1 MMARAVGCVRLEFTV
16 HFILERTLAMSDFI
30 LSRISE
36 TLASEN
42 SLEGLV
48 RKLLETLE
56 IVTEMDSTYLTKV
69 EAEQGKQHIL
79 FSRNSKE
86 MNIPEGLTVPWGDT
100 LCKRAMDEGC
110 LYTNDV
116 AAQWGDSEAA
126 KALGITT
133 YVSTP
138 VQLDDGTLY
147 GTLCAASSDKKELSV
162 RAEYVL
168 RLFAGLIAQYVQKDS
183 LLEQLREAN
192 AALIAH
198 SYTDAL
204 TGLPNRRAIFKNLD
218 ALFSIARHME
228 RTVIVAFIDLD
239 DFKEINDLYGHETGD
254 LFLLQVSERLSA
266 GGTQDDIIGRLGGDE
281 FLVAELGGKTDE
293 AQEKIASALKARLNG
308 LLEGKYILRDV
319 ELNYA
324 GASIGIYVA
333 QPALEDPDSALR
345 KADANMYLDKNARKQ
360 H

>member
-1 MMARAVGCVRLEFTV
+1 
-16 HFILERTLAMSDFI
+16 MSDFI

-69 EAEQGKQHIL
+69 EVEQGKQLIL

-86 MNIPEGLTVPWGDT
+86 MQIPEGMSVPWGDT

-116 AAQWGDSEAA
+116 AGRWGDSAAA
-126 KALGITT
+126 KALGVRT

-147 GTLCAASSDKKELSV
+147 GTLCAASSDKKDLSV

-198 SYTDAL
+198 SYTDPL
-204 TGLPNRRAIFKNLD
+204 TNLHNRRAIFKNLD
-218 ALFSIARHME
+218 ALFSIARHMK
-228 RTVIVAFIDLD
+228 RTVIIAFIDLD
-239 DFKEINDLYGHETGD
+239 DFKEINDLHGHETGD
-254 LFLLQVSERLSA
+254 LFLIQVSDRLSA
-266 GGTQDDIIGRLGGDE
+266 GVSKDDIIGRLGGDE
-281 FLVAELGGKTDE
+281 FLVAELGGAVD
-293 AQEKIASALKARLNG
+293 APQEKNASTLKARLNG
-308 LLEGKYILRDV
+308 LLTGKYLLRDV
-319 ELNYA
+319 ALNYG

-333 QPALEDPDSALR
+333 QPAQEDPDSALR
-345 KADANMYLDKNARKQ
+345 KADADMYIDKNARRQ
-360 H
+360 R

>member
-1 MMARAVGCVRLEFTV
+1 
-16 HFILERTLAMSDFI
+16 MSDFI

-69 EAEQGKQHIL
+69 EVEQGKQLIL

-86 MNIPEGLTVPWGDT
+86 MQIPEGMSVPWGDT

-116 AAQWGDSEAA
+116 AGRWGDSAAA
-126 KALGITT
+126 KPLGVRTH
-133 YVSTP
+133 VSTP
-138 VQLDDGTLY
+138 LQLHDGTLY
-147 GTLCAASSDKKELSV
+147 GTLCAASSDKKDLSV

-198 SYTDAL
+198 SYTDPL
-204 TGLPNRRAIFKNLD
+204 TNLPNRRAIFKNLD
-218 ALFSIARHME
+218 ALFSIARHMK
-228 RTVIVAFIDLD
+228 RTVIIAFIDLD
-239 DFKEINDLYGHETGD
+239 DFKEINDLHGHETGD
-254 LFLLQVSERLSA
+254 LFLIQVSDRLSA
-266 GGTQDDIIGRLGGDE
+266 GVSKDDIIGRLGGDE
-281 FLVAELGGKTDE
+281 FLVAELGGAVD
-293 AQEKIASALKARLNG
+293 APQEKNASTLKARLNG
-308 LLEGKYILRDV
+308 LLTGKYLLRDV
-319 ELNYA
+319 ALNYG

-333 QPALEDPDSALR
+333 QPAQEDPDSALR
-345 KADANMYLDKNARKQ
+345 KADADMYIDKNARRQ
-360 H
+360 R

>member
-1 MMARAVGCVRLEFTV
+1 MMWGAVGCERLEFTV
-16 HFILERTLAMSDFI
+16 HFLLERTLTMSDFI

-56 IVTEMDSTYLTKV
+56 IVTEMDSTYLTKI

-86 MNIPEGLTVPWGDT
+86 MNIPEGLSVPWGDT

-116 AAQWGDSEAA
+116 ASQWGDSEAA

-138 VQLDDGTLY
+138 VHLDDGTLY
-147 GTLCAASSDKKELSV
+147 GTLCAASADKKELSV

-204 TGLPNRRAIFKNLD
+204 TGLPNRRALFKNLD
-218 ALFSIARHME
+218 ALFSLARHRD
-228 RTVIVAFIDLD
+228 RTVIMAFIDLD
-239 DFKEINDLYGHETGD
+239 DFKEINDLHGHETGD
-254 LFLLQVSERLSA
+254 LFLLQVSDRLSA
-266 GGTQDDIIGRLGGDE
+266 GITRDDIIGRLGGDE
-281 FLVAELGGKTDE
+281 FLVAELGAKTDE
-293 AQEKIASALKARLNG
+293 AQEKIAFALKARLNG
-308 LLEGKYILRDV
+308 LLEGKYILRDL
-319 ELNYA
+319 ELDYA

-333 QPALEDPDSALR
+333 QPAQEDPDSALR

>member
-1 MMARAVGCVRLEFTV
+1 
-16 HFILERTLAMSDFI
+16 MSDFI

-69 EAEQGKQHIL
+69 EVEQGKQLIL

-86 MNIPEGLTVPWGDT
+86 MQIPEGMSVPWGDT

-116 AAQWGDSEAA
+116 AGRWGDSAAA
-126 KALGITT
+126 KALGVRT

-147 GTLCAASSDKKELSV
+147 GTLCAASSDKKDLSV

-198 SYTDAL
+198 SYTDPL
-204 TGLPNRRAIFKNLD
+204 TNLPNRRAIFKNLD
-218 ALFSIARHME
+218 ALFSIARHMK
-228 RTVIVAFIDLD
+228 RTVIIAFIDLD
-239 DFKEINDLYGHETGD
+239 DFKEINDLHGHETGD
-254 LFLLQVSERLSA
+254 LFLIQVSDRLSA
-266 GGTQDDIIGRLGGDE
+266 GVSKDDIIGRLGGDE
-281 FLVAELGGKTDE
+281 FLVAELGGAVD
-293 AQEKIASALKARLNG
+293 APQEKNASRLKARLNG
-308 LLEGKYILRDV
+308 LLTSKYLLRDV
-319 ELNYA
+319 ALNYG

-333 QPALEDPDSALR
+333 QPAQEDPDSALR
-345 KADANMYLDKNARKQ
+345 KADADMYIDKNARRQ
-360 H
+360 R